1 MFGGRIAQTLRRL
14 NDDEYPILIFSFGRG
29 NANHETL
36 ELIKGWTWNFRYSF
50 YLFFIGECDVDQ
62 VMTKMIVAKDQMDSR
77 KSDDQKAE
85 MLREQREN
93 EISNQESE
101 YEKSLRADREKMRLE
116 EEEKK

>member
-1 MFGGRIAQTLRRL
+1 
-14 NDDEYPILIFSFGRG
+14 
-29 NANHETL
+29 
-36 ELIKGWTWNFRYSF
+36 
-50 YLFFIGECDVDQ
+50 
-62 VMTKMIVAKDQMDSR
+62 MIVAKDQMDSR